1 MKKIVL
7 GADDGPSSFNCHW
20 LDFKPRFILLAHSKD
35 KSRFSF
41 HMALCLSVYSLVL
54 DIWIQKERF
63 HPLSILGRIIIL
75 AGVYLMNGQAVRHA
89 FLKRQKSFAS

>member
-1 MKKIVL
+1 MTVPVRSIVIGSIL
-7 GADDGPSSFNCHW
+7 GHGLYYWLIQKTTPAFPSTWFYVS
-20 LDFKPRFILLAHSKD
+20 PFI
-35 KSRFSF
+35 
-41 HMALCLSVYSLVL
+41 SLVL